1 MRMSKTCYLIYM
13 KPLLMLMLTILI
25 PGVTLATEEPAYKV
39 VATYEDFEVREY
51 QAIIIAQTIV
61 KESFEDA
68 GNAGFRILAKYIF
81 GDNQA
86 RTKIAMTA
94 PVGQVVEPV
103 TEKIEMTAPVTLAKS
118 DAGYAIQF
126 TMPKE
131 YTLNTLPVPND
142 KRIEIR
148 EIPARKVAVYKYSG
162 SWSEERYQ
170 EKLALFRAALE
181 KSAVTV
187 VGEPM
192 LARFNSPFMIWFLRR
207 NEIWFNL

>member
-1 MRMSKTCYLIYM
+1 M
-13 KPLLMLMLTILI
+13 
-25 PGVTLATEEPAYKV
+25 ATEEPAYKV
-39 VATYEDFEVREY
+39 HATYEDFEVREY
-51 QAIIIAQTIV
+51 QAILIAQTIV
-61 KESFEDA
+61 KENFEEA

-81 GDNQA
+81 GDNQS

-103 TEKIEMTAPVTLAKS
+103 SEKIEMTAPVTLAKNNT
-118 DAGYAIQF
+118 GYAIQF

-131 YTLNTLPVPND
+131 YTLNTLPKPND
-142 KRIEIR
+142 KRIEIL
-148 EIPARKVAVYKYSG
+148 EIPARKVAVYQYSG

-170 EKLALFRAALE
+170 EKLALFRAALD
-181 KSAVTV
+181 KSSVTV
-187 VGEPM
+187 VGEPI